1 MSSSWWTKTVLT
13 ITVILVSVL
22 ILVVAFTPV
31 DRNDRSTWPAWYER
45 LSGIID
51 AQITPGLD
59 LQGGLHVQYK
69 VDVDSAIHDKLVNY
83 ASDIRRTI
91 REAHPGVAVQVHA
104 LDGVPSIIVETQ
116 SGDARGLLNDADL
129 RSLNLSPVREST
141 TRVRLDLDS
150 SYIESVRKDS
160 VAQAIQTI
168 ERRVDDLGLTE
179 PSIQARG
186 SSDIIVQL
194 PGVDEARIES
204 LLKLIETTALLE
216 FRLLS
221 TADATFWRTGYV
233 PPQLPGLTFSEGY
246 PEATDLAVLRQAMA
260 QVKLPEGTVV
270 GFEEVTQYDPVSRAQ
285 RASGYRARLMDER
298 VWLTGDS
305 VASADPA
312 VDPQFNRPIVS
323 MTFDRSGARAMGD
336 MTGNNIGSMM
346 TVVLDDIIVSI
357 ATIQGRI
364 SDRGQI
370 TMGSSGSFDETYAEV
385 ERVCMALRNGALVA
399 PISKQFET
407 RIGPSLGREAVRSG
421 VMALAI
427 AYLLV
432 SLIILYRYRLSGTL
446 AIFAMI
452 VNLGFTLAVLAYF
465 NATMTLPGIAG
476 LTLSMAMAV
485 DANVIINER
494 IREELRDGRSV
505 ATAVS
510 LGYDKAFTAIF
521 DGNVTT
527 LLVGVV
533 LYQFGSGPVRGFALT
548 LMIGVLIS
556 MFTAIVMTKL
566 AYDYLITKRDIQTLS
581 I

>member
-1 MSSSWWTKTVLT
+1 MSSSWWTKTAAA
-13 ITVILVSVL
+13 ITVILLSVL
-22 ILVVAFTPV
+22 ILVVAFAPV
-31 DRNDRSTWPAWYER
+31 DRNDRETWPTWYEF
-45 LSGIID
+45 LSGFID

-83 ASDIRRTI
+83 AGDLRRRI
-91 REAHPGVAVQVHA
+91 REANPGLTIRVSVMEGA
-104 LDGVPSIIVETQ
+104 PSIVVETD

-129 RSLNLSPVREST
+129 RAMNLAPVRESL

-150 SYIESVRKDS
+150 AYIESVRTDS

-186 SSDIIVQL
+186 NSDIIVQL

-204 LLKLIETTALLE
+204 LLALIETTALLE

-221 TADATFWRTGYV
+221 TLDATFWRTGYT
-233 PPQLPGLTFSEGY
+233 PPAIDGLRFNEGF
-246 PEATDLAVLRQAMA
+246 PEATELPVLREAMA
-260 QVKLPEGTVV
+260 QVQLPEGTVV
-270 GFEEVTQYDPVSRAQ
+270 GFEEVTTFDPVSRSQ
-285 RASGYRARLMDER
+285 RPSGYRARLMDER
-298 VWLTGDS
+298 VWLTGDA

-323 MTFDRSGARAMGD
+323 MTFDRAGASAMGQL
-336 MTGNNIGSMM
+336 TGENIGRGM

-364 SDRGQI
+364 MDRGQI
-370 TMGSSGSFDETYAEV
+370 TMGSGGSFDETYAEV
-385 ERVCMALRNGALVA
+385 ERICMALRNGALAA
-399 PISKQFET
+399 PIQKEFET

-421 VMALAI
+421 VTALVVG
-427 AYLLV
+427 YFLV
-432 SLIILYRYRLSGTL
+432 SLMMVYRYRASGLL
-446 AIFAMI
+446 AVGAMAI
-452 VNLGFTLAVLAYF
+452 NLVFTLAVLAYF

-476 LTLSMAMAV
+476 LTLSLAMAV
-485 DANVIINER
+485 DANVIIYER
-494 IREELRDGRSV
+494 IREELRDGRS
-505 ATAVS
+505 AAAAVEM
-510 LGYDKAFTAIF
+510 GYDKAFSAIF
-521 DGNVTT
+521 DANITT
-527 LLVGVV
+527 ILVGIV

-548 LMIGVLIS
+548 LMIGVIIS
-556 MFTAIVMTKL
+556 MYTAIVMTKL
-566 AYDYLITKRDIQTLS
+566 VYELFIQKRNIKTLS